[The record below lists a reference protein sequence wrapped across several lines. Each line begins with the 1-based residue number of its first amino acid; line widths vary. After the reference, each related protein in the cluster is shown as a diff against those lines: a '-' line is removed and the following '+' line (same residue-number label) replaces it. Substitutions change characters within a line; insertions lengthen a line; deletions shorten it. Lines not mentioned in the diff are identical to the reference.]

1 MDSLI
6 DNKHDEGNSL
16 YDCNICLTT
25 ARNSV
30 ISPCGHL
37 FCWSCL
43 HMWMLTP
50 CERRKMCPV
59 CGTSLSK
66 GELIPLYGRNT
77 VFRDESDVI
86 APRPSAQRIEPS
98 PAYSPLT
105 FNYIFGFP
113 ISIVVDDIPM
123 DLIES
128 LLHSTHRQALS
139 FVVGLIILG
148 FLMFLS

>member
-6 DNKHDEGNSL
+6 DDKHDEDNSL

-66 GELIPLYGRNT
+66 KELIPLYGRNT
-77 VFRDESDVI
+77 VLPDECDVI
-86 APRPSAQRIEPS
+86 ASRPSAQRIEPG
-98 PAYSPLT
+98 PAYSGWT
-105 FNYIFGFP
+105 FNYVFGLP
-113 ISIVVDDIPM
+113 ISIVVEDPM
-123 DLIES
+123 DLIGT
-128 LLHSTHRQALS
+128 LMHSTPRQRLW
-139 FVVGLIILG
+139 FVVGLIIFGVLT
-148 FLMFLS
+148 FRS